1 MFTPVFSLAELLQL
15 IGLAQ
20 CVAGVAF
27 MLARG
32 TGRRRGWV
40 PALYYT
46 ALGGL
51 FAALFL
57 GAGPFGEDGAAPGV
71 LSLSLALQAL
81 LPAATCLLAVQ
92 VSAGQPPA
100 GRWLLLLLAPLPE
113 IILMAAAALQSPA
126 CTDCW
131 PAWSV
136 YRAVRVISAGLQLLV
151 LQVWLSRFMSSRLS
165 QAADGRE
172 RYWLVTALVG
182 LLTLTLGI
190 DLLNL
195 MAVLPEERA
204 IAAVTVLALTFVYLV
219 VTLLFRVTPGA
230 AAEGEAEEPVLEAAE
245 AVEAGPPP
253 DLTDQDRAVIARIGA
268 LLTLDKVYQD
278 ANCSRETLAR
288 ELGLPE
294 HRLSF
299 LVKAGFGRGVRQ
311 LLNEHR
317 VAEAQAL
324 LAGSDQPVS
333 QVAFDVGFNSLPSFN
348 RVFKAATGLSP
359 SDYRAA
365 QQSQQGGAE
374 PGPDRVIL
382 KQANQRSR

>member
-27 MLARG
+27 MLVRG
-32 TGRRRGWV
+32 TDRRRGWV
-40 PALYYT
+40 PALYYS

-51 FAALFL
+51 FASLYL
-57 GAGPFGEDGAAPGV
+57 GAGPFGEDGAAPGA
-71 LSLSLALQAL
+71 LSLSLALQSL

-92 VSAGQPPA
+92 VSGGNPPA

-113 IILMAAAALQSPA
+113 IALMAAAALQSPA

-136 YRAVRVISAGLQLLV
+136 YRSVRVMAAGLQLLV

-195 MAVLPEERA
+195 MSVLPEERA

-219 VTLLFRVTPGA
+219 VTLLFRVTPTQA
-230 AAEGEAEEPVLEAAE
+230 VAEEADDPVLEAAE
-245 AVEAGPPP
+245 TADAPVE
-253 DLTDQDRAVIARIGA
+253 LTEQDRQVIARIGD
-268 LLTLDKVYQD
+268 LLTLEKVYQD

-311 LLNEHR
+311 LLNDHR

-365 QQSQQGGAE
+365 QQSTQAGAE
-374 PGPDRVIL
+374 PESERAIL
-382 KQANQRSR
+382 KQANQRGR